1 MDTKV
6 IDRTYDGSFSTS
18 IELIGKTY
26 HVSWYIGPENSG
38 LYLTREDTDA
48 ALVYIQ
54 KVQEMRAAAPQRYNG
69 FANYE
74 TFVSA
79 WSIGFD
85 TGNSKPIPEF
95 GEASD
100 IEAYAIR
107 CVRESGSFHGLGM
120 DDLHCVCWVEVF
132 EYLGRVR

>member
-6 IDRTYDGSFSTS
+6 IDRTYDGSFSATLMLVG
-18 IELIGKTY
+18 ETY

-38 LYLTREDTDA
+38 EYLTKEDTDA
-48 ALVYIQ
+48 ALTYID
-54 KVQEMRAAAPQRYNG
+54 KVREMRTAPPELYNG

-79 WSIGFD
+79 WSLGS
-85 TGNSKPIPEF
+85 GEHNGKPIPEF

-107 CVRESGSFHGLGM
+107 CVLEFGSFHGLDMGH
-120 DDLHCVCWVEVF
+120 LHRVYWVEVF